1 MANSRDRYIS
11 VILVSLG
18 ILISVLNSC
27 ASIQSP
33 TGGPRDT
40 IPPKIVKE
48 TPKNLSRNFSA
59 KEITIEFDEFVKL
72 TNEFSE
78 ISVSPALDI
87 LPTFKARKE
96 KLEIKFDEPLESNTT
111 YTINFGKAIADVN
124 ETNILKNY
132 TYVFATGDQIDS
144 LSISGN
150 VSSSLTKEKLKD
162 VTVFILPTSQDSL
175 FGKKRASFFT
185 TTDSAGNFSLK
196 NLRENTYQI
205 YALNEEGGGDRI
217 YNGQNE
223 EIGFHNE
230 PILLNKNIDNI
241 NLEVFK
247 AVPKTFTVLER
258 KIESDGRIL
267 LTFNKAPLKP
277 SVSIIDPVSLDRLK
291 NSELSTTR
299 DTALIWLP
307 ELSFD
312 SLKVS
317 IADDGTPID
326 TVILRRN
333 KKDTY
338 TRNVLISDNVR
349 GPKLKPKSDIIL
361 HMSSPINTAQESQI
375 SLLED
380 SLAVK
385 FILNRQQNSNR
396 TYNLKYPWKLDKEYI
411 LKFNEN
417 AFTDIYGNKSK
428 LYIKRFNLDTEEN
441 YGNISI
447 KVITPDTLDNFIVQW
462 MDEKETIYRQDI
474 ISKNTTLN
482 YLTYPTSKYR
492 LRVIY
497 DENKNGIWDTGNV
510 FTKTQPE
517 KTWTY
522 DKIISLRPNW
532 DLEETMT
539 IPKPDP
545 Q

>member
-1 MANSRDRYIS
+1 M
-11 VILVSLG
+11 
-18 ILISVLNSC
+18 
-27 ASIQSP
+27 
-33 TGGPRDT
+33 
-40 IPPKIVKE
+40 
-48 TPKNLSRNFSA
+48 
-59 KEITIEFDEFVKL
+59 
-72 TNEFSE
+72 
-78 ISVSPALDI
+78 
-87 LPTFKARKE
+87 
-96 KLEIKFDEPLESNTT
+96 
-111 YTINFGKAIADVN
+111 
-124 ETNILKNY
+124 
-132 TYVFATGDQIDS
+132 
-144 LSISGN
+144 
-150 VSSSLTKEKLKD
+150 TKEKLKD

-223 EIGFHNE
+223 QIGFLNE
-230 PILLNKNIDNI
+230 PILLNKNIENI
-241 NLEVFK
+241 QLQVFK
-247 AVPKTFTVLER
+247 AVPKTFSILER

-267 LTFNKAPLKP
+267 LTFNKPLLKP
-277 SVSIIDPVSLDRLK
+277 SVTIIEPADLDKLK
-291 NSELSTTR
+291 NSDLSNTR
-299 DTALIWLP
+299 DSAFVWLP

-317 IADDGTPID
+317 VSDDGTPVD
-326 TVILRRN
+326 TVLLRRN

-338 TRNVLISDNVR
+338 TRAVLISDNVR
-349 GPKLKPKSDIIL
+349 GPKLKPKSDVIL
-361 HMSSPINTAQESQI
+361 RMSAPINTAQESQI

-380 SLAVK
+380 SVAVK
-385 FILNRQQNSNR
+385 FQLTRAQESNR
-396 TYNLKYPWKLDKEYI
+396 TYNLKYPWKLNREYI
-411 LKFNEN
+411 IRFNEN

-428 LYIKRFNLDTEEN
+428 LYIKRFILDTEEN

-447 KVITPDTLDNFIVQW
+447 KITTPDTLGHFIVQW
-462 MDEKETIYRQDI
+462 MDDKETVYRQDI

-492 LRVIY
+492 VRVIY
-497 DENKNGIWDTGNV
+497 DENKNGVWDTGNV

-532 DLEETMT
+532 DLEETMV
-539 IPKPDP
+539 IPKSGPE
-545 Q
+545 